1 MKTHRN
7 SVISPAAVIATGLS
21 VFLVSSAT
29 AENRTL
35 TLSDSERVA
44 IFDEAGTFTFNA
56 PANMTGTAQ
65 ILVVGGG
72 GGGGGRYG
80 SGGGG
85 GSVTFVSA
93 ADLAGGG
100 TYMVVVGA
108 GGASGTGNGA
118 DGQDSLVTGPS
129 GFAIEAKGGGHG
141 SGGWNGNYAGGSST
155 YAGGAGSAECGGGGG
170 GAGGVGGD
178 GAARGANCGGTG
190 GTAVTNDITGVS
202 CGYGYGGGGA
212 GHWYTAYAGT
222 YGYGGALDGWGDSFG
237 IGQYDTPS
245 FDARPGQPGTGGGGG
260 AGAKDGQSG
269 APGGSGCV
277 IIRYSLDLTQ
287 IAADF
292 TVNRPVGF
300 APVVTTFTAT
310 VDAPEGSTPELTWNF
325 GDGSEVVVTTEDTV
339 AHTYSELGSYSVSLT
354 VEAAGKTFV
363 KRYENLVSVVQ
374 ETFYVDDDS
383 ADPQAPYATEGTAA
397 RSLADALALA
407 TVPGQTIRVAPGTYV
422 TTSGVNSFAADPS
435 AYEITSG
442 ITILGTG
449 KTPEE
454 VVFTRSG
461 TSTHR
466 LFYLNHADA
475 CIRNVTIRG
484 GSNGGSQT
492 QLGGNVYIGA
502 NGGTLEDCLIQKG
515 YTGVWSA
522 GGGNVGMEAGRLVR
536 CVLSGG
542 ATNPDSIVNGRKGG
556 SCVYMMGGI
565 IENSLIHGN
574 TNGYVAVFMTGHS
587 TLASCTIAGNVGT
600 AGSGVYLAQNTCK
613 VVNCAIGGNTASNDA
628 TGHGHVWLAANEA
641 YKENLVSC
649 ASEVELGADSIQ
661 AASLNFAGTGDYRLG
676 AASVCRDAAWDYTTS
691 GAVSATD
698 LDGNPRQSGSA
709 IDIGAYEFDA
719 ESLSVDFSTSASSA
733 FTDETVT
740 FTAVVSGGEGPY
752 VLRWDFDGDGT
763 IDLTTSDLTA
773 TWTYPTPGVYSV
785 ALSVGAAS
793 VRKDDHLAV
802 GPEHLYVDDD
812 ATDESVFKTIQ
823 EAYALAVDGSTI
835 HVAPGEYLVKGDKT
849 LEITK
854 GVSVIGE
861 GAKPTDVVL
870 RQESGYRRYFNFMT
884 LLVGNDRAVIANMTI
899 ADGSADNQGAAGCLC
914 INSAGG
920 MVTNCVIRGG
930 VADNMMGVQSAG
942 ALVQNGLLT
951 HSVIEDCTMRSVAG
965 SNGPRAQGVFVE
977 GKGRLENCLVRNM
990 KSGVGAAVVVSGA
1003 QASMKNCTVV
1013 DCVAGNWIQNRGT
1026 WYETNA
1032 CSVVHASSGSVV
1044 NTVAYQASRVAFTGC
1059 LSIGTSTEFA
1069 ATDEAAFGPT
1079 ASCFTTCAC
1088 EGEAINEGSFVVT
1101 AKDFKDAAGGN
1112 FTPQAFGVLS
1122 DRGTDIPG
1130 WKTLVD
1136 LKGGRRLQGK
1146 AIDIG
1151 CYEGLP
1157 AGLAVFIR

>member
-35 TLSDSERVA
+35 KLSDSERVA
-44 IFDEAGTFTFNA
+44 IFDEAGTFTFKA
-56 PANMTGTAQ
+56 PANVTGTAQ

-72 GGGGGRYG
+72 GAGGGI

-85 GSVTFVSA
+85 GGGQVVA
-93 ADLAGGG
+93 AEGIKLTPGAELS
-100 TYMVVVGA
+100 VVVGA
-108 GGASGTGNGA
+108 GGTSGYAVSGTNG
-118 DGQDSLVTGPS
+118 GT
-129 GFAIEAKGGGHG
+129 
-141 SGGWNGNYAGGSST
+141 SSILT
-155 YAGGAGSAECGGGGG
+155 YTALGGGGG
-170 GAGGVGGD
+170 GGGWSSVAGGD
-178 GAARGANCGGTG
+178 GANGGGAGGNGNVGKKGGQPTVPGGFPGGDCADGSYHSQAGGGGAAEAGQGGRGGAGL
-190 GTAVTNDITGVS
+190 VSEITGEPVM
-202 CGYGYGGGGA
+202 YGYGGGATRGGLSGA
-212 GHWYTAYAGT
+212 QNEWGR
-222 YGYGGALDGWGDSFG
+222 GYNSAEEPGSQ
-237 IGQYDTPS
+237 GQD
-245 FDARPGQPGTGGGGG
+245 GTGGGGG
-260 AGAKDGQSG
+260 GGKWGGGSDGY
-269 APGGSGCV
+269 PGGTGTV
-277 IIRYSLDLTQ
+277 VIRYSLDLTQ
-287 IAADF
+287 VAADF

-300 APVVTTFTAT
+300 VPFVTTFTAT

-325 GDGSEVVVTTEDTV
+325 GDGSDEVVTTEDTV
-339 AHTYSELGSYSVSLT
+339 DHTYSELGSYSVSLT

-449 KTPEE
+449 ATPEE

-461 TSTHR
+461 SSTHR

-484 GSNGGSQT
+484 GSNGGSEKA
-492 QLGGNVYIGA
+492 LGGNVYIGA

-515 YTGVWSA
+515 YTGIWFA

-542 ATNPDSIVNGRKGG
+542 ATNPDSLASGRKGG
-556 SCVYMMGGI
+556 SCVYMKGGL
-565 IENSLIHGN
+565 IENSLIHSN

-600 AGSGVYLAQNTCK
+600 AGAGVYLAQNTCK

-649 ASEVELGADSIQ
+649 ASEVELGANSIQ
-661 AASLNFAGTGDYRLG
+661 AASLNFAGSGDYRLG
-676 AASVCRDAAWDYTTS
+676 AASVCRDAARDYTTS
-691 GAVSATD
+691 GAVSETD
-698 LDGNPRQSGSA
+698 LDGHPRQSGSA

-752 VLRWDFDGDGT
+752 KLSWDFDGDGT

-785 ALSVGAAS
+785 SLSVGAAS

-870 RQESGYRRYFNFMT
+870 RQELGYRRYFNFKT

-914 INSAGG
+914 INSVGG

-930 VADNMMGVQSAG
+930 VADNMMAVQSAG

-1003 QASMKNCTVV
+1003 EASMKNCTVV
-1013 DCVAGNWIQNRGT
+1013 DCVAGKWIQNRGT

-1032 CSVVHASSGSVV
+1032 CSVVYASSGSVV

-1069 ATDEAAFGPT
+1069 AADEAAFGPT

-1112 FTPQAFGVLS
+1112 FTPQASGVLS
-1122 DRGTDIPG
+1122 NRGTDIPG
-1130 WKTLVD
+1130 WETLVD
-1136 LKGGRRLQGK
+1136 LKGSRRHQGK

-1157 AGLAVFIR
+1157 AGLAVVIR